1 MTGQVVDLMD
11 YGLQLGRRFR
21 ALKLWWVLRAFGGDG
36 IRERLR
42 EHIRIAQGFA
52 AFIDREPTFERMA
65 PAPFSV
71 VCFRARPG
79 GLAGAELDGFN
90 LRLLERVNASGEVF
104 LSHTRLD
111 GGIAL
116 RVAVG
121 NLGTTEAD
129 VRRCQELLLAAVC
142 EQEARRSPAGR

>member
-1 MTGQVVDLMD
+1 
-11 YGLQLGRRFR
+11 
-21 ALKLWWVLRAFGGDG
+21 VLRCFGLEGLRER
-36 IRERLR
+36 IREHLRL
-42 EHIRIAQGFA
+42 AQGFA
-52 AFIDREPTFERMA
+52 AFVDRERAFERMA

-79 GLAGAELDGFN
+79 GLEGADLDGFN
-90 LRLLERVNASGEVF
+90 LRLLERINASGEVF

-116 RVAVG
+116 RVAIG

-129 VRRCQELLLAAVC
+129 VERCQQLLLEGV
-142 EQEARRSPAGR
+142 ERAG